1 MIRKLSLS
9 LIATLAMVIFSAVAH
24 ANPVLVVGNSNQNAT
39 ATLNIIS
46 LSNNQLVFSVT
57 NTSAGVVTGFGFDL
71 PGSPGSFSLASLTAQ
86 SGNQN
91 FAFNLSSG
99 NVPQFS
105 NATLDF
111 VLLTHAGNF
120 AGGNP
125 QSGLAPGVTSAI
137 FTVSG
142 DFSGLTQQ
150 QIADAVYIRFQ
161 ALTTN
166 PDSDVGH
173 GGTVNPV
180 PEPTTMF
187 LLGTGLAG
195 MVGAIRKLRK
205 QAQIKQ

>member
-1 MIRKLSLS
+1 MIRQLSLT
-9 LIATLAMVIFSAVAH
+9 LIATLTIVVFSTAAH

-57 NTSAGVVTGFGFDL
+57 NTSAGIVTGIGFDL
-71 PGSPGSFSLASLTAQ
+71 PGSLGPFSLASSTAQ

-91 FAFNLSSG
+91 FTLDLSSG

-111 VLLTHAGNF
+111 ALLTHDGNF
-120 AGGNP
+120 AGGDP
-125 QSGLAPGVTSAI
+125 QSGLASGATSAI

-142 DFSGLTQQ
+142 DFSGLTEQ
-150 QIADAVYIRFQ
+150 QIANAVFIRFQ

-180 PEPTTMF
+180 PEPTAMI

-195 MVGAIRKLRK
+195 MVGAIRKRRK